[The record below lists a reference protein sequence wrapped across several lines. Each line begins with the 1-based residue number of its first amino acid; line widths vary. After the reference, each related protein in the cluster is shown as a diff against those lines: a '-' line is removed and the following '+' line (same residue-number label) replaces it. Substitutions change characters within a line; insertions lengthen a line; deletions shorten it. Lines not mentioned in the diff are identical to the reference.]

1 MKALVEYYGRRGF
14 PGEAWRS
21 DIDNGQRGRWILIQ
35 TRNAAHCVWTT
46 GKRLT
51 LWTLVLGSIPI
62 LLPVFVFSL
71 FAGLLFAAP
80 LLCGIGAYFLL
91 LHVLSPSTSKPL
103 PRDDDLPHLQS
114 PELHHLQ
121 ENSVSCLPLSDDD
134 DKEQKK
140 GQEVV
145 DISPGYE
152 GSETGNDDGLEVSM
166 SKEVSDSNG
175 HHDDEGETS
184 TTTPGTEDGEATQER
199 TADALS
205 FHTARLGDAGAE
217 EGDSEELLE
226 SNGSTNSCLEQG
238 WPLPLQSQQA
248 EDFRRVEEEEE
259 EEEAAA
265 ESRVSTP
272 PPKLEERPEGAL
284 VGESQQAE
292 DFRRDEEEEEEA
304 VSTPP
309 PMLEKRPEGALV
321 GEKAVAAESLVGY
334 PPVPE
339 PDEVL
344 KKEAALAASLVSAE
358 SSKLEERPE
367 EAQITTAPS
376 DVTSSLKEK
385 GIDEVPKMGEESEK
399 DSMTRKMPGTIVPHE
414 VEILPV
420 QSLHVTIPQS
430 EYVIPRHLDGTLNGE
445 ERGNNNQWLPKAPSS
460 IADSPER
467 NNDEGYAP
475 ISPLSMYEEAPPQQH
490 HRFKEFGKGFKEW
503 PEHRS
508 DIITSRS
515 SEFPPGSTTSIE
527 SIDVFSGEFEGLL
540 SYWREK
546 DKGKLFPAYPPSTAE
561 VACHLRSEIT
571 VIQRILGEEFAPQYS
586 IWKDV
591 EKLSEIV
598 GVQLPDMGDVS
609 DLTKARIGL
618 DLLRVVV
625 GVKDID
631 DAPTSSI

>member
-21 DIDNGQRGRWILIQ
+21 DIDNGQRDRWILIQ
-35 TRNAAHCVWTT
+35 TRNAAHCLWTT
-46 GKRLT
+46 GKRFT

-71 FAGLLFAAP
+71 FTGLLFAAP

-91 LHVLSPSTSKPL
+91 LRVLSPSTSKPL
-103 PRDDDLPHLQS
+103 PREDDLPHLQS
-114 PELHHLQ
+114 PELDHLQ
-121 ENSVSCLPLSDDD
+121 ENLVSCLPLPDDD

-152 GSETGNDDGLEVSM
+152 GSETGNDDGLEVFM
-166 SKEVSDSNG
+166 SKEVSDSYG

-184 TTTPGTEDGEATQER
+184 TTTPGTDDGEATQER

-238 WPLPLQSQQA
+238 WTLPLQSQQA

-259 EEEAAA
+259 EAEAAA
-265 ESRVSTP
+265 ESLVSTP
-272 PPKLEERPEGAL
+272 PPRLEE
-284 VGESQQAE
+284 S
-292 DFRRDEEEEEEA
+292 
-304 VSTPP
+304 
-309 PMLEKRPEGALV
+309 PEGALV
-321 GEKAVAAESLVGY
+321 GEKAAAAESLVGY
-334 PPVPE
+334 PLVPE
-339 PDEVL
+339 PEEVL
-344 KKEAALAASLVSAE
+344 KKEAALAASLVSAV

-376 DVTSSLKEK
+376 DVTLSSKYK
-385 GIDEVPKMGEESEK
+385 GIDEVPEMEQESET
-399 DSMTRKMPGTIVPHE
+399 DSMTRKMPGTIAPHE

-430 EYVIPRHLDGTLNGE
+430 EYVIPGHLDGTPNGE
-445 ERGNNNQWLPKAPSS
+445 ERGNNNQSS
-460 IADSPER
+460 IADFLER

-490 HRFKEFGKGFKEW
+490 HRFKEFGKGYKKW
-503 PEHRS
+503 PERRS
-508 DIITSRS
+508 DNITSRS
-515 SEFPPGSTTSIE
+515 SEFPPGSTKSIE

-546 DKGKLFPAYPPSTAE
+546 DKGKSLPAYPLSTAE
-561 VACHLRSEIT
+561 VACHLWSEIT
-571 VIQRILGEEFAPQYS
+571 VIQRILGEEFAPQHS

>member
-1 MKALVEYYGRRGF
+1 LEERPEGALV
-14 PGEAWRS
+14 GE
-21 DIDNGQRGRWILIQ
+21 
-35 TRNAAHCVWTT
+35 
-46 GKRLT
+46 
-51 LWTLVLGSIPI
+51 
-62 LLPVFVFSL
+62 
-71 FAGLLFAAP
+71 
-80 LLCGIGAYFLL
+80 
-91 LHVLSPSTSKPL
+91 
-103 PRDDDLPHLQS
+103 
-114 PELHHLQ
+114 
-121 ENSVSCLPLSDDD
+121 
-134 DKEQKK
+134 
-140 GQEVV
+140 
-145 DISPGYE
+145 
-152 GSETGNDDGLEVSM
+152 
-166 SKEVSDSNG
+166 
-175 HHDDEGETS
+175 
-184 TTTPGTEDGEATQER
+184 
-199 TADALS
+199 
-205 FHTARLGDAGAE
+205 
-217 EGDSEELLE
+217 
-226 SNGSTNSCLEQG
+226 
-238 WPLPLQSQQA
+238 SQQA
-248 EDFRRVEEEEE
+248 EDFRRDEEEEEE

-292 DFRRDEEEEEEA
+292 DFRRDEEEEEEEEA
-304 VSTPP
+304 AVESRVSTPP
-309 PMLEKRPEGALV
+309 PKLEERHEGALVGESQQAEDFRRDEEEEEEEEAAAESRVSTPPPKLEKRPEGALV

-503 PEHRS
+503 PERRS

-546 DKGKLFPAYPPSTAE
+546 DEGKLLPAYPPSTAE

>member
-35 TRNAAHCVWTT
+35 TRNAAHCLWTT

-71 FAGLLFAAP
+71 FAGLLFAGP

-152 GSETGNDDGLEVSM
+152 GSETGYDDGLEVSM
-166 SKEVSDSNG
+166 SKEVSDSIG

-184 TTTPGTEDGEATQER
+184 TTTPGTDDGEATQER

-217 EGDSEELLE
+217 EGDSEELE
-226 SNGSTNSCLEQG
+226 SNGSTDSSLEQG

-259 EEEAAA
+259 EEADAAA
-265 ESRVSTP
+265 EESLVSTP

-284 VGESQQAE
+284 VG
-292 DFRRDEEEEEEA
+292 
-304 VSTPP
+304 
-309 PMLEKRPEGALV
+309 G
-321 GEKAVAAESLVGY
+321 KAAAAESLVGY

-339 PDEVL
+339 PEEVL
-344 KKEAALAASLVSAE
+344 KNEAALAAPLVSAV
-358 SSKLEERPE
+358 SSKLEEKPE

-376 DVTSSLKEK
+376 DVTSSSKEK
-385 GIDEVPKMGEESEK
+385 GFDEVPKMEEESEK

-420 QSLHVTIPQS
+420 QSLHVTMPQS

-445 ERGNNNQWLPKAPSS
+445 ERGDNNQWIPKAPSS
-460 IADSPER
+460 IADSLEQ

-475 ISPLSMYEEAPPQQH
+475 ISPLSMYEEAPPRQH

-503 PEHRS
+503 PERRS

-515 SEFPPGSTTSIE
+515 SEFPPGSTTSIG
-527 SIDVFSGEFEGLL
+527 IDVFSGEFEGLL

-546 DKGKLFPAYPPSTAE
+546 DKGKSLPAYPPSTAE
-561 VACHLRSEIT
+561 VACHLWNEIT